1 MDNVFNFNVNEC
13 YEERLQRIE
22 KTLAIILDILTRR
35 AVTLKI
41 TLGKPVPQPSK
52 EK

>member
-1 MDNVFNFNVNEC
+1 MDNVFNFHEC
-13 YEERLQRIE
+13 HEERLQRIE

-35 AVTLKI
+35 AVKLTL
-41 TLGKPVPQPSK
+41 TLGKPTPQPKK